1 VPTPVRLR
9 PMEAPEVVLETEG
22 LVAGYVPE
30 VDVLHGVDITVER
43 GEMVTLIGPNGAGKS
58 TLVKAV
64 VGLLRPRDGRVLLR
78 DEDITGERP
87 HRIVAQGVG
96 YVPQRESVFP
106 SMTVQ
111 ENLELGLLHTRNGS
125 RIDEMLMLF
134 PQLEARRRQPAGTLS
149 GGERQMLAMARALI
163 SDPEVVLLDEPS
175 AGLSPLYVDALF
187 EKISEINARGVTILM
202 VEQNARRSLAISH
215 RGYVL
220 DVGRNRFAGTGQE
233 LLHNPKVIDLY
244 LGGTGRID
252 AEA

>member
-111 ENLELGLLHTRNGS
+111 ENLELGLLHTRNGP
-125 RIDEMLMLF
+125 RIEEMLMLF

>member
-233 LLHNPKVIDLY
+233 LLHNPKVVDLY